1 MAKLSGRTAIVTG
14 GASGMGRGVAL
25 NFAEE
30 GARVAVLDR
39 NEDGAKE
46 AAEAAAAISGVQ
58 TIGLACDVGDE
69 ASVKSAFAASAE
81 ALGEVDILVTAAGI
95 DTVELIE
102 NMSTEMWDEMMRVNL
117 KSIFLSSREVIPAMK
132 RKGWGRLIN
141 FSSQLAHKGAP
152 QMAHYCASKA
162 AVMGFTRSLAYELIE
177 DGITVNCINP
187 GPVDT
192 PLYMGI
198 PEAWRRAKE
207 ASMPIKRPGRVEEVV
222 PTVLLLASDEGSFYV
237 GASMNM
243 NGGDVMV

>member
-1 MAKLSGRTAIVTG
+1 MGKLSGKTAIVTG

-30 GARVAVLDR
+30 GASVAVLDI
-39 NEDGAKE
+39 NEAGAKE
-46 AAEAAAAISGVQ
+46 VAEAAAANGAKS
-58 TIGLACDVGDE
+58 IGLKCDVGDE
-69 ASVKSAFAASAE
+69 ASVKSSFAAAAE
-81 ALGEVDILVTAAGI
+81 AIGDIDILVANAGI
-95 DTVELIE
+95 DTTELIE

-117 KSIFLSSREVIPAMK
+117 DSIFYCSREVIPAMK
-132 RKGWGRLIN
+132 RKGWGRIIN

-152 QMAHYCASKA
+152 LMAHYCATKA

-177 DGITVNCINP
+177 HGITVNCINP
-187 GPVDT
+187 GPIDT

-198 PEAWRRAKE
+198 PEDWRREKE
-207 ASMPIKRPGRVEEVV
+207 ASMPIKRPGRIDEVV
-222 PTVLLLASDEGSFYV
+222 PTVLLLASDDGSFYV

>member
-1 MAKLSGRTAIVTG
+1 MAKLSGKTAIVTG

-30 GARVAVLDR
+30 GASVAVLDR
-39 NEDGAKE
+39 NEAGAQE
-46 AAEAAAAISGVQ
+46 VAQAAAESGGK

-69 ASVKSAFAASAE
+69 AAVKSTFAAAAE
-81 ALGEVDILVTAAGI
+81 ALGDIDILVNNAGI

-102 NMSTEMWDEMMRVNL
+102 NMPTEMWDEMMRVNL
-117 KSIFLSSREVIPAMK
+117 KSVFLCSREVIPAMK
-132 RKGWGRLIN
+132 RKGWGRIIN

-152 QMAHYCASKA
+152 HMVHYCASKA

-177 DGITVNCINP
+177 HGITVNSINP
-187 GPVDT
+187 GPIDT

-198 PEAWRRAKE
+198 PEDWRREKE
-207 ASMPIKRPGRVEEVV
+207 ASMPIRRPGRIEEVV

>member
-1 MAKLSGRTAIVTG
+1 MGKLSGKTAIVTG

-30 GARVAVLDR
+30 GASVAVLDR
-39 NEDGAKE
+39 NEAGAKE
-46 AAEAAAAISGVQ
+46 VADAAAASGVKA
-58 TIGLACDVGDE
+58 IGLACDVGDE
-69 ASVKSAFAASAE
+69 ASVKSAFAAAAQ
-81 ALGEVDILVTAAGI
+81 ALGDIDILVNNAGI
-95 DTVELIE
+95 DTTELVE

-117 KSIFLSSREVIPAMK
+117 KSIFLCSREVIPAMK
-132 RKGWGRLIN
+132 RKKWGRIIN

-152 QMAHYCASKA
+152 LMAHYCASKA
-162 AVMGFTRSLAYELIE
+162 AVMGFTRSLAYEVIE
-177 DGITVNCINP
+177 HGITVNSINP
-187 GPVDT
+187 GPIDT
-192 PLYMGI
+192 ALYIGI
-198 PEAWRRAKE
+198 PEAWRREKE

>member
-1 MAKLSGRTAIVTG
+1 MGKLSGKTAIVTG

-30 GARVAVLDR
+30 GASVAVLDI
-39 NEDGAKE
+39 NEAGAKE
-46 AAEAAAAISGVQ
+46 VAEAAAANGAKS
-58 TIGLACDVGDE
+58 IGLKCDVGDE
-69 ASVKSAFAASAE
+69 ASVKSSFAAAAE
-81 ALGEVDILVTAAGI
+81 AIGDIDILVANAGI
-95 DTVELIE
+95 DTTELIE

-117 KSIFLSSREVIPAMK
+117 TSIFLGA
-132 RKGWGRLIN
+132 RKGWGRIIN

-152 QMAHYCASKA
+152 LMAHYCATKA

-177 DGITVNCINP
+177 HGITVNCINP
-187 GPVDT
+187 GPIDT

-198 PEAWRRAKE
+198 PEDWRREKE
-207 ASMPIKRPGRVEEVV
+207 ASMPIKRPGRIDEVV
-222 PTVLLLASDEGSFYV
+222 PTVLLLASDDGSFYV

>member
-1 MAKLSGRTAIVTG
+1 MAKLSGKTAIVTG

-30 GARVAVLDR
+30 GASVAVLDR
-39 NEDGAKE
+39 NEAGAKE
-46 AAEAAAAISGVQ
+46 VAEEAAKSGGQ

-69 ASVKSAFAASAE
+69 NSVKSAFAASAE
-81 ALGEVDILVTAAGI
+81 ALGDIDILVTAAGI

-102 NMSTEMWDEMMRVNL
+102 NMSTEMWDDMMRVNL

-132 RKGWGRLIN
+132 RKGWGRIIN

-162 AVMGFTRSLAYELIE
+162 AVMGFTRSLAYELVE

-207 ASMPIKRPGRVEEVV
+207 ASMQIKRPGRVEEVV
-222 PTVLLLASDEGSFYV
+222 PTVLLLA
-237 GASMNM
+237 
-243 NGGDVMV
+243 

>member
-25 NFAEE
+25 CFAEE
-30 GARVAVLDR
+30 GASVAVLDR
-39 NEDGAKE
+39 NEAGAKE
-46 AAEAAAAISGVQ
+46 VAAAAAAASGVK

-69 ASVKSAFAASAE
+69 ASVKSAFAAAAA
-81 ALGEVDILVTAAGI
+81 ALGDIDILVNNAGI
-95 DTVELIE
+95 DTTELIE
-102 NMSTEMWDEMMRVNL
+102 NMSTEMWDDMMRVNL
-117 KSIFLSSREVIPAMK
+117 DSVFFCSREVIPAMK
-132 RKGWGRLIN
+132 RKGWGRIIN

-152 QMAHYCASKA
+152 LMAHYCATKA
-162 AVMGFTRSLAYELIE
+162 GVMGFTRSLAYELVE
-177 DGITVNCINP
+177 HGITVNSINP
-187 GPVDT
+187 GPIDT

-207 ASMPIKRPGRVEEVV
+207 DSMPIKRPGRVEEVV